1 MDLLTQAYE
10 ERQGHGEGGAGGGV
24 NTFMHW
30 RFTCSC
36 MRLILLCNALGT
48 TLIVAEANF
57 SYPARGATEILYIKI
72 SVTASVN
79 RSVFIQGWQNYKV
92 LDY

>member
-1 MDLLTQAYE
+1 MKKGRVRGRE
-10 ERQGHGEGGAGGGV
+10 WWGRGGEV

-30 RFTCSC
+30 SFTSAC
-36 MRLILLCNALGT
+36 MCLILSCNALGT

-57 SYPARGATEILYIKI
+57 SYPAHGATEILYIKI
-72 SVTASVN
+72 SVTVSVN
-79 RSVFIQGWQNYKV
+79 RSVFIQGWQNYTV

>member
-1 MDLLTQAYE
+1 MKKG
-10 ERQGHGEGGAGGGV
+10 RVGGGGV

-30 RFTCSC
+30 RFTSAC
-36 MRLILLCNALGT
+36 MRLILSLNALGT

-57 SYPARGATEILYIKI
+57 SYPACGATEILYIKI
-72 SVTASVN
+72 SVTVSVN
-79 RSVFIQGWQNYKV
+79 TSVFIQGWQNYKV

>member
-10 ERQGHGEGGAGGGV
+10 ERQGRGEGVVRGGGVV

-30 RFTCSC
+30 RFTSAC
-36 MRLILLCNALGT
+36 MHLILSCNALGT

-57 SYPARGATEILYIKI
+57 SYPARGAIEILYIKI
-72 SVTASVN
+72 SFTASVN
-79 RSVFIQGWQNYKV
+79 RSVFIQGW
-92 LDY
+92 